1 MKMPQQGFYREFGG
15 PSKPLNGGLLAEG
28 IRYQELDSLR
38 EFVQGLLHA

>member
-1 MKMPQQGFYREFGG
+1 MSRQVFYRELGG
-15 PSKPLNGGLLAEG
+15 PSKPLNGGLLASG